1 MKEVDIREVESV
13 LFTLHNS
20 KELYKVIQDSKDVI
34 ERRALIRS
42 DQSFREMTKVL
53 LVKMNEERRVRAGE
67 GNNRF
72 NIDYVSSKAR
82 LNES

>member
-1 MKEVDIREVESV
+1 M
-13 LFTLHNS
+13 
-20 KELYKVIQDSKDVI
+20 
-34 ERRALIRS
+34 IRS

-82 LNES
+82 LNEVEEIVVFKELFEDAKAKYPNIYTDENEQINITDRM